1 MCLTYMLDKY
11 IFVLYRESVLT
22 YIYFAVEL
30 NMEARG
36 PDIECL

>member
-1 MCLTYMLDKY
+1 MYMLDKY
-11 IFVLYRESVLT
+11 ISIPYRESVFT

-30 NMEARG
+30 NMEVPG